1 MEGNRA
7 HEHHMQQHVK
17 NNKLYYIIN
26 QLQDSQHVGAAFVRC
41 MNSGWLE
48 MCDKDVQ
55 GQENNKETCELQ
67 ENVNR
72 KHKRKTHR
80 QDTVMCGAR

>member
-26 QLQDSQHVGAAFVRC
+26 QLQDLQQVDAAFVRC

-67 ENVNR
+67 ENANR

-80 QDTVMCGAR
+80 QDTVKCGAR